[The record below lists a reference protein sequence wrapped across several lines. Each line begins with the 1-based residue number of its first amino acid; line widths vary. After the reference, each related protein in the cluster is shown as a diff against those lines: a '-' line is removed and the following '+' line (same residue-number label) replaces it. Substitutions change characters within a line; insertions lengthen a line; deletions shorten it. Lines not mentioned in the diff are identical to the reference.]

1 MVNEKTN
8 NTQSQNNKYFT
19 PKIHNLGIQRGLSK
33 VMSNVKNSILNIPI
47 TFIINNKKKLKANL
61 NSKEWERLKSRV
73 L

>member
-1 MVNEKTN
+1 MINEITN

-33 VMSNVKNSILNIPI
+33 VMSNVKNSILNMPI
-47 TFIINNKKKLKANL
+47 TLLINNKKQKANL
-61 NSKEWERLKSRV
+61 NSKERERLKTRV